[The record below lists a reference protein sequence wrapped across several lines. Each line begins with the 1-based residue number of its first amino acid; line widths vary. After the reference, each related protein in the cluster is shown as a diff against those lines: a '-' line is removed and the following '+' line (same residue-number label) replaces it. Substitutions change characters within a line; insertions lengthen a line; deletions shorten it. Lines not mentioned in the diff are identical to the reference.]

1 MRSGIRWTPLA
12 LLETTNLLSGMSN
25 GVVTIAIPWLVLQRT
40 GSVTAAGLL
49 AALSALPGVIV
60 SPLAGWA
67 VDHFGRR
74 IVSVVSDT
82 LSAVSVVAIPLVAM
96 VTDLSLAIILALA
109 MLGAVFDPAGYTAR
123 RALIPDVA
131 TASGMEVTRL
141 NGLHEGIFG
150 IGWIVGPLA
159 GSLLIAALGDTAAF
173 WVPFALFILAA
184 ILISLLR
191 VSDAG
196 QVAKAEHEEAGIE
209 PLSAWENASLGLSLI
224 WRDHTLRAI
233 TIAVMV
239 LAAIYL
245 PTETVLLPA
254 YFTELDSPESLG
266 FILASLAAGSVIGS
280 FSYGWLNQR
289 MTRRTIVYLA
299 LTGTALTYIPMALL
313 PPLGIFITFAFL
325 CGFTWG
331 PMQPLLTTIVQLRIE
346 PDIHGRVFGIQTA
359 TFYVAPPAAMFLA
372 GVLAETFGVKAV
384 LLGIAG
390 LLVLTALGVMSVKS
404 LRDIDSDRVGEESGL
419 IESRP
424 SLSPGND
431 SAPAIEG

>member
-1 MRSGIRWTPLA
+1 MSSPPARTRIRWSPIV

-40 GSVTAAGLL
+40 GSVTAAGLV
-49 AALSALPGVIV
+49 AALSALPGIIA

-74 IVSVVSDT
+74 IVSIVSDI
-82 LSAVSVVAIPLVAM
+82 LSAISVAAIPLVAM
-96 VTDLSLAIILALA
+96 LTDLNLAIILALA

-131 TASGMEVTRL
+131 AASGMDVTRL

-173 WVPFALFILAA
+173 WVPFALFVIAA
-184 ILISLLR
+184 ILIGFLR

-196 QVAKAEHEEAGIE
+196 QVAKAEREEAGIE
-209 PLSAWENASLGLSLI
+209 PLTAWQNASLGAKLI

-233 TIAVMV
+233 TIAVMI

-266 FILASLAAGSVIGS
+266 FILAALAAGSVIGS

-289 MTRRTIVYLA
+289 MSRRAIVYAA
-299 LTGTALTYIPMALL
+299 LIGTSLTYIPMALL
-313 PPLGIFITFAFL
+313 PPIGIFVTFAFL
-325 CGFTWG
+325 TGLTWG
-331 PMQPLLTTIVQLRIE
+331 PMQPLLTTIVQVRIE
-346 PDIHGRVFGIQTA
+346 PDAQGRVFGIQTA

-372 GVLAETFGVKAV
+372 GVLAENFGIEPV

-390 LLVLTALGVMSVKS
+390 LLVITALGILRVKS
-404 LRDIDSDRVGEESGL
+404 LHDIDSPSGVTGT
-419 IESRP
+419 P
-424 SLSPGND
+424 DN
-431 SAPAIEG
+431 